1 MLHDR
6 ILGLLV
12 TQNNIAKQKNH
23 IEYTSTVTDYDVD
36 VGVWPGRGEN

>member
-12 TQNNIAKQKNH
+12 TQNNIAKQKNN

-36 VGVWPGRGEN
+36 VGV